1 MARILFVDDEPSIRE
16 EAVQLLRRDGHKVV
30 EATNGREA
38 MRMLETVPIDV
49 VILDVVMPKQD
60 GFETI
65 SEIRRLDDEARNVKI
80 ITISNGA
87 GARDRATYLNYAQSL
102 GADSVLPKPFSLSE
116 LREALTNI
124 LGEAPEAAAQ

>member
-38 MRMLETVPIDV
+38 MRMLETVPI
-49 VILDVVMPKQD
+49 DVVMPKQD